1 MASHQAEAER
11 AESFPCRRAAA
22 WEDGRDDHGVD
33 AEAAGAGDGGAGM
46 GGRGFDEAPIAD
58 ADAGEPRF
66 RPVHAVRADAGGKGE
81 VGGDEQD
88 EAALAA
94 GAGESGAD
102 SMAVGRAK
110 MAVDDAEP
118 ARQVGDDA
126 AKGLRAI
133 WIGEEEGAG
142 KGPSIPG
149 AGRLGKA
156 RGREELAAD
165 RGLGLSQLRVRKT
178 HGRQGS
184 SGNLGG
190 A

>member
-66 RPVHAVRADAGGKGE
+66 RPVHAVRADAGGKGG

-110 MAVDDAEP
+110 MAVDDAEA
-118 ARQVGDDA
+118 ARQAGDDA
-126 AKGLRAI
+126 EQVLRAVG
-133 WIGEEEGAG
+133 IGKEEGAG
-142 KGPSIPG
+142 QRFAVAST
-149 AGRLGKA
+149 GRSCKA
-156 RGREELAAD
+156 RGCKELAAD
-165 RGLGLSQLRVRKT
+165 RGLGLRMA